1 MDQESI
7 QEELQIYV
15 TAALL
20 FIVPFSFNY
29 FFCVLGALIKVAVKR
44 ALFSASNPNAQ
55 PVGYVYSY
63 KYAFIFSI
71 TPTIAITIM
80 QSINQAESTNTA
92 TVAYFGLAFFMGLIA
107 AEISANIIN
116 IAKWLKAMQIL
127 MKTFKS
133 NLTTFSESIKV
144 ASEFVESEASKS
156 TEEKIPQKES
166 GSKSDTS

>member
-7 QEELQIYV
+7 QEELHFYV

-29 FFCVLGALIKVAVKR
+29 LFCVLGALIKVAVKR
-44 ALFSASNPNAQ
+44 ALFAVSNQNAQ

-80 QSINQAESTNTA
+80 EAINHAESTNTS
-92 TVAYFGLAFFMGLIA
+92 TVAYFGLDFFMGLIA

-127 MKTFKS
+127 MKTFKA
-133 NLTTFSESIKV
+133 NFNTFSDSIKV
-144 ASEFVESEASKS
+144 ASEFVESEVSKPA
-156 TEEKIPQKES
+156 EEKTTSQKETE
-166 GSKSDTS
+166 SDTS